1 MTKRVLN
8 QGAIGTFCIEDVELD
23 NGHTQRFEV
32 LYHPG
37 AAAVLPF
44 LDADR
49 VLMLRQYRHPIRD
62 WMWEVPAGKLDPGE
76 DHATCVVRELEEET
90 GYRSGRLEHVG
101 DMLTAP
107 GFTDER
113 IALYTAH
120 DLKPGKLDRGP
131 GEQIEMHEMA
141 FDEVV
146 AMIERGEII
155 DAKTIATFFHCSLR
169 RRTAG

>member
-1 MTKRVLN
+1 MARQILSEGK
-8 QGAIGTFCIEDVELD
+8 IGTFCIEEVELD
-23 NGHTQRFEV
+23 NGHIQRFEV

-44 LDADR
+44 LDENR

-76 DHATCVVRELEEET
+76 DHDTCVVRELEEET
-90 GYRSGRLEHVG
+90 GYRAGRIERVG
-101 DMLTAP
+101 DVITAA

-120 DLKPGKLDRGP
+120 ELEAGSINRGP

-141 FDEVV
+141 FDDVV

-155 DAKTIATFFHCSLR
+155 DAKTIATFLQCLLR
-169 RRTAG
+169 RRAVG